1 MVSEIAECFRCGHGK
16 ERHLL
21 KEFEDSASQNVDVR
35 VAGTHIGGQL
45 YSNISYNI

>member
-1 MVSEIAECFRCGHGK
+1 MVSEITECFQCGHGK

-21 KEFEDSASQNVDVR
+21 IKEDSASQNVDVR